1 MAWWNRLFKK
11 KEPIQQE
18 EDWEQLVYT
27 RNGVNFDEEDQRKR
41 YIVNC
46 LEQISEAS
54 KEIDLL
60 TGEYTLVTSY
70 LTDTDESEALPAEQR
85 EEVNRVAGK
94 LAWLE
99 QERSRY
105 REKKNRMRDA
115 DFYAIRKRENEIEE
129 GIQKIRDG
137 EKYGNLI
144 RQDLHRLDGERHAY
158 EYRRNELENLMNN
171 QRGMAV
177 IFLTA
182 LIVCVI
188 MLVILQYAFEMDV
201 YVGLFLAVGAGAVA
215 ISYVCIRYMDA
226 GRELQRVEKTINK
239 IIQLQNKV
247 KIRYVN
253 NCQLMEYL
261 YLKYNTDSAAKLEKQ
276 WKMYQDEKEERKQ
289 FAEAEAKIEY
299 YQKQLVQQLAGYRVQ
314 MPERWI
320 SQTAALLDKREMV
333 EIRHE
338 LIQRRQVLRKQ
349 MDYNQEVAES
359 ARNEVKDIAA
369 TYPKYAQE
377 ILAMVERYDR

>member
-70 LTDTDESEALPAEQR
+70 LTDTDEIEALPAEQR

-94 LAWLE
+94 LAGLE

-105 REKKNRMRDA
+105 RENNNRMRDA

>member
-1 MAWWNRLFKK
+1 MAWWNRFFKK
-11 KEPIQQE
+11 KEPVQQE
-18 EDWEQLVYT
+18 ENWEQLVYT

-46 LEQISEAS
+46 LEQITEAS

-70 LTDTDESEALPAEQR
+70 LTDTDEIEALPKEQR
-85 EEVNRVAGK
+85 SQINSIAARLAG
-94 LAWLE
+94 LE
-99 QERSRY
+99 QERNRY

-115 DFYAIRKRENEIEE
+115 DFYAIRKREDEIEE
-129 GIQKIRDG
+129 GIRKIREG

-177 IFLTA
+177 IFFTA
-182 LIVCVI
+182 LVVCVI
-188 MLVILQYAFEMDV
+188 MLAILQFGFEMDV

-215 ISYVCIRYMDA
+215 ISYVCIKYMDA

-261 YLKYNTDSAAKLEKQ
+261 YLKYNTDSAAKLEKR
-276 WKMYQDEKEERKQ
+276 WKLYQDEKEERKQ
-289 FAEAEAKIEY
+289 FAEAEAKTEY
-299 YQKQLVQQLAGYRVQ
+299 YQKQLVEQLSNYRVQ

-338 LIQRRQVLRKQ
+338 LIQRRQALRKQ

-359 ARNEVKDIAA
+359 ARNEVKEVAA
-369 TYPKYAQE
+369 LYPKYAQE
-377 ILAMVERYDR
+377 ILSMVDRYER

>member
-46 LEQISEAS
+46 LEQIAEAS

-70 LTDTDESEALPAEQR
+70 LTDTDEIEALPAEQR

-94 LAWLE
+94 LAGLE

-105 REKKNRMRDA
+105 RE
-115 DFYAIRKRENEIEE
+115 
-129 GIQKIRDG
+129 
-137 EKYGNLI
+137 
-144 RQDLHRLDGERHAY
+144 DLHRLDGERHAY

>member
-1 MAWWNRLFKK
+1 MAWWNRFFKK
-11 KEPIQQE
+11 KEPVQQE
-18 EDWEQLVYT
+18 ENWEQLVYT

-46 LEQISEAS
+46 LEQITEAS

-70 LTDTDESEALPAEQR
+70 LTDTDEIEALPKEQR
-85 EEVNRVAGK
+85 SQINSIAARLAG
-94 LAWLE
+94 LE
-99 QERSRY
+99 QERNRY

-115 DFYAIRKRENEIEE
+115 DFYAIRKREDEIEE
-129 GIQKIRDG
+129 GIRKIREG

-158 EYRRNELENLMNN
+158 EYRRNELENMMNN

-177 IFLTA
+177 IFFTA
-182 LIVCVI
+182 LVVCVI
-188 MLVILQYAFEMDV
+188 MLAILQFGFDMDV

-215 ISYVCIRYMDA
+215 ISYVCIKYMDA

-261 YLKYNTDSAAKLEKQ
+261 YLKYNTDSAAKLEKR
-276 WKMYQDEKEERKQ
+276 WKLYQDEKEERKQ
-289 FAEAEAKIEY
+289 FAEAEAKMEY
-299 YQKQLVQQLAGYRVQ
+299 YQKQLVEQLSNYRVQ

-338 LIQRRQVLRKQ
+338 LIQRRQALRKQ

-377 ILAMVERYDR
+377 ILSMVERYD

>member
-70 LTDTDESEALPAEQR
+70 LTDTDEIEALPAEQR

-94 LAWLE
+94 LSGLE

-105 REKKNRMRDA
+105 RENKNRMRDA

-338 LIQRRQVLRKQ
+338 LIHRRQVLRKQ

>member
-1 MAWWNRLFKK
+1 MAWWNRFFKK
-11 KEPIQQE
+11 KEPVQQE

-46 LEQISEAS
+46 LEQIAEAS

-70 LTDTDESEALPAEQR
+70 LTDTDEIEALPQEQR
-85 EEVNRVAGK
+85 SQVNSTAARLAG
-94 LAWLE
+94 LE
-99 QERSRY
+99 QERNRY

-115 DFYAIRKRENEIEE
+115 DFYAIRKREDEIEE
-129 GIQKIRDG
+129 GIQKIREG
-137 EKYGNLI
+137 EKYGNLV

-177 IFLTA
+177 IFFTA
-182 LIVCVI
+182 LVVCVI
-188 MLVILQYAFEMDV
+188 MLAILQFGFDMDV

-215 ISYVCIRYMDA
+215 ISYVCIKYMDA

-261 YLKYNTDSAAKLEKQ
+261 YLKYNTDSAAKLEKR
-276 WKMYQDEKEERKQ
+276 WKLYQDEKEERKQ
-289 FAEAEAKIEY
+289 FAEAEAKTEY
-299 YQKQLVQQLAGYRVQ
+299 YQKQLVEQLSNYRVQ

-320 SQTAALLDKREMV
+320 SQTAALLDKR
-333 EIRHE
+333 
-338 LIQRRQVLRKQ
+338 
-349 MDYNQEVAES
+349 
-359 ARNEVKDIAA
+359 
-369 TYPKYAQE
+369 
-377 ILAMVERYDR
+377 

>member
-70 LTDTDESEALPAEQR
+70 LTDTDEIEALPAEQR

>member
-1 MAWWNRLFKK
+1 MAWWNRFFKK
-11 KEPIQQE
+11 KEPVQQE
-18 EDWEQLVYT
+18 ENWEQLVYT

-46 LEQISEAS
+46 LEQITEAS

-70 LTDTDESEALPAEQR
+70 LTDTDEIEALPKEQR
-85 EEVNRVAGK
+85 SQINSIAARLAG
-94 LAWLE
+94 LE
-99 QERSRY
+99 QERNRY

-115 DFYAIRKRENEIEE
+115 DFYAIRKREDEIEE
-129 GIQKIRDG
+129 GIRKIREG

-158 EYRRNELENLMNN
+158 EYRRNELENMMNN

-177 IFLTA
+177 IFFTA
-182 LIVCVI
+182 LVVCVI
-188 MLVILQYAFEMDV
+188 MLAILQFGFDMDV

-215 ISYVCIRYMDA
+215 ISYVCIKYMDA

-261 YLKYNTDSAAKLEKQ
+261 YLKYNTDSAAKLEKR
-276 WKMYQDEKEERKQ
+276 WKLYQDEKEERKQ
-289 FAEAEAKIEY
+289 FAEAEAKTEY
-299 YQKQLVQQLAGYRVQ
+299 YQKQLVEQLSNYRVQ

-338 LIQRRQVLRKQ
+338 LIQRRQALRKQ

-359 ARNEVKDIAA
+359 ARNEVKEVAA
-369 TYPKYAQE
+369 LYPKYAQE
-377 ILAMVERYDR
+377 ILSMVDRYER

>member
-70 LTDTDESEALPAEQR
+70 LTDTDEIEALPAEQR

-94 LAWLE
+94 LAGLE

-105 REKKNRMRDA
+105 REKKTRMRDA

>member
-1 MAWWNRLFKK
+1 MAWWNRFFKK
-11 KEPIQQE
+11 KEPVQQE
-18 EDWEQLVYT
+18 ENWEQLVYT

-46 LEQISEAS
+46 LEQITEAS

-70 LTDTDESEALPAEQR
+70 LTDTDEIEALPQEQR
-85 EEVNRVAGK
+85 SQVNSTAAK
-94 LAWLE
+94 LAGLE
-99 QERSRY
+99 QERNRY

-115 DFYAIRKRENEIEE
+115 DFYAIRKREDEIEE
-129 GIQKIRDG
+129 GIRKIREG

-158 EYRRNELENLMNN
+158 EYRRNELENMMNN

-177 IFLTA
+177 IFFTA
-182 LIVCVI
+182 LVVCVI
-188 MLVILQYAFEMDV
+188 MLAILQFGFDMDV

-215 ISYVCIRYMDA
+215 ISYVCIKYMDA

-261 YLKYNTDSAAKLEKQ
+261 YLKYNTDSAAKLEKR
-276 WKMYQDEKEERKQ
+276 WKLYQDEKEERKQ
-289 FAEAEAKIEY
+289 FAEAEAKMEY
-299 YQKQLVQQLAGYRVQ
+299 YQKQLVEQLSNYRVQ

-338 LIQRRQVLRKQ
+338 LIQRRQALRKQ

-359 ARNEVKDIAA
+359 ARNEVKEVAA
-369 TYPKYAQE
+369 LYPKYAQE
-377 ILAMVERYDR
+377 ILSMVERYDR

>member
-1 MAWWNRLFKK
+1 MAWWNRFFKK
-11 KEPIQQE
+11 KEPVQQE
-18 EDWEQLVYT
+18 ENWEQLVYT

-46 LEQISEAS
+46 LEQITEAS

-70 LTDTDESEALPAEQR
+70 LTDTDEIEALPKEQR
-85 EEVNRVAGK
+85 SQINSTAARLAG
-94 LAWLE
+94 LE
-99 QERSRY
+99 QERNRY

-115 DFYAIRKRENEIEE
+115 DFYAIRKREDEIEE
-129 GIQKIRDG
+129 GIRKIREG

-158 EYRRNELENLMNN
+158 EYRRNELENMMNN

-177 IFLTA
+177 IFFTA
-182 LIVCVI
+182 LVVCVI
-188 MLVILQYAFEMDV
+188 MLAILQFGFDMDV

-215 ISYVCIRYMDA
+215 ISYVCIKYMDA

-261 YLKYNTDSAAKLEKQ
+261 YLKYNTDSAAKLEKR
-276 WKMYQDEKEERKQ
+276 WKLYQDEKEERKQ
-289 FAEAEAKIEY
+289 FAEAEAKMEY
-299 YQKQLVQQLAGYRVQ
+299 YQKQLVEQLSNYRVQ

-338 LIQRRQVLRKQ
+338 LIQRRQALRKQ
-349 MDYNQEVAES
+349 MDYNQEVSES
-359 ARNEVKDIAA
+359 ARNEVKEVAA
-369 TYPKYAQE
+369 LYPKYAQE
-377 ILAMVERYDR
+377 ILSMVERYDR